1 MTPKE
6 IREKL
11 IELLEESQPLKD
23 FERLISEA
31 VEAERRSCAALAY
44 RYGCVDARDAIL
56 RRSGRP
62 IGANSRTDTT

>member
-11 IELLEESQPLKD
+11 IELLEESQKD

-31 VEAERRSCAALAY
+31 VKAERGSCAALAY

-56 RRSGRP
+56 RRSGRE
-62 IGANSRTDTT
+62 SK